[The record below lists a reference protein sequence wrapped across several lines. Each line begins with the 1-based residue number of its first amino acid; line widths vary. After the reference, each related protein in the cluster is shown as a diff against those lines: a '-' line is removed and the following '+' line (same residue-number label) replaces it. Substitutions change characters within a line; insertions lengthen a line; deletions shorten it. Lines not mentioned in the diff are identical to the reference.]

1 MPYPQGFQKAQLQID
16 GGDTIECAFNPET
29 YTVSKTNIWTYK
41 PTPDWNITLG
51 ADNFTSWR
59 FELQQVNYTGPRNLG
74 QVSNI
79 QDVLTRTQPRFYL
92 NLRKT
97 F

>member
-1 MPYPQGFQKAQLQID
+1 MKT
-16 GGDTIECAFNPET
+16 DTRATIHNSPFFSAF
-29 YTVSKTNIWTYK
+29 YTYK

-59 FELQQVNYTGPRNLG
+59 FELQQVNYIGPRNLG

>member
-1 MPYPQGFQKAQLQID
+1 MF
-16 GGDTIECAFNPET
+16 
-29 YTVSKTNIWTYK
+29 
-41 PTPDWNITLG
+41 
-51 ADNFTSWR
+51 WR
-59 FELQQVNYTGPRNLG
+59 GFELQQVNYIGPRNLG